1 MTPVLFRRRVLAGA
15 EVRLS
20 GVFPCLMP
28 VRVRGIPLREFGV
41 TSESHGQVVRAQ
53 LVAAGVCLVFRVCG
67 GIPTVWLE
75 GRGRVRGAQEKA
87 RQTSEGEGKRPRRW
101 NRERL

>member
-1 MTPVLFRRRVLAGA
+1 M
-15 EVRLS
+15 
-20 GVFPCLMP
+20 MP

-53 LVAAGVCLVFRVCG
+53 LVAAGGVCLVFRVCG

>member
-1 MTPVLFRRRVLAGA
+1 
-15 EVRLS
+15 
-20 GVFPCLMP
+20 MP
-28 VRVRGIPLREFGV
+28 DPVRGIPLRELGV
-41 TSESHGQVVRAQ
+41 TRESHVQVGRAQ

-67 GIPTVWLE
+67 GIPTVGLE